1 MAAAT
6 RQPVD
11 LRSLG
16 PGRETSAISTLSRRD
31 FLKICGAT
39 AALLGIG
46 EGAISRIAEALE
58 KAVSG
63 VRQLSGLILP
73 PTRGVRRLSSKPTI
87 PTRRS

>member
-58 KAVSG
+58 KAVS
-63 VRQLSGLILP
+63 
-73 PTRGVRRLSSKPTI
+73 RRPSVDLA
-87 PTRRS
+87 